1 MDSVISRSLKLA
13 VNWLQESCIL
23 FCILIVDPDPF
34 GLAVGGRRRLFSYTR
49 TMLQLF
55 QDTITYSRLPFSC
68 RLPFRSITDYLTH
81 GNTLIYLYLDLQSKY
96 NHLSLYLFL
105 DPSCATDIS

>member
-23 FCILIVDPDPF
+23 FCILILDPDRF
-34 GLAVGGRRRLFSYTR
+34 DLTVGGRLRLFSYTR

-55 QDTITYSRLPFSC
+55 QDTITYSRLPF
-68 RLPFRSITDYLTH
+68 RSITDYLTL
-81 GNTLIYLYLDLQSKY
+81 GNTLIYLYLDLQSEY